1 MEYIRSGGVVMP
13 DILHIQTIKLE
24 KYLMIIVVFM
34 YIYKK
39 EQNKSSILLY
49 TFLLSSDIINS
60 VD

>member
-1 MEYIRSGGVVMP
+1 MP